1 MLFQNCADLI
11 KFFKNLI
18 FSTDFLKRH
27 RQTSKNFIRQ
37 RKLPFS
43 TLLLFLINLIKGSY
57 QDELDHFFKLTFRT
71 PLNTYLVNF
80 LDHFMAQQNFQE
92 KHPEL
97 LSIHAAP
104 VLKGGQ
110 AVCPC
115 YFLQQEQK
123 QIL

>member
-1 MLFQNCADLI
+1 MTAAPAA
-11 KFFKNLI
+11 
-18 FSTDFLKRH
+18 TVP
-27 RQTSKNFIRQ
+27 T
-37 RKLPFS
+37 PA
-43 TLLLFLINLIKGSY
+43 FLINSRLFMAIPSS
-57 QDELDHFFKLTFRT
+57 DWLKLTFRT